1 MGLFKKRRYYF
12 TDSSFAGDT
21 IIAYCMSGVAF
32 AIEIAG
38 IIASIASAGHVPEA
52 FGMLYLCAMLLSVVG
67 EIFARFGLKSQKGG
81 VRGKRVSVWM
91 NIVSFLIPVVIIL
104 LGVLHT

>member
-1 MGLFKKRRYYF
+1 MSLFKKRRYYF

-21 IIAYCMSGVAF
+21 IIAYCMSSVALI
-32 AIEIAG
+32 IEIAG
-38 IIASIASAGHVPEA
+38 IVASIASAGHAPEV

-67 EIFARFGLKSQKGG
+67 EVFARFGLKSQKGG

-91 NIVSFLIPVVIIL
+91 NLVSFFIPVAIIIL
-104 LGVLHT
+104 GAI

>member
-1 MGLFKKRRYYF
+1 MMSLFKKRRYYF

-21 IIAYCMSGVAF
+21 IIAYCMSAVALI
-32 AIEIAG
+32 IEIAG
-38 IIASIASAGHVPEA
+38 IVASIASAGHVPEV

-67 EIFARFGLKSQKGG
+67 EVFARFGLKSQKGG

-91 NIVSFLIPVVIIL
+91 NLVSFFIPVAIIIL
-104 LGVLHT
+104 GAI